1 MQVLTSRHA
10 KTFYVLLKDGTTQE
24 IKAGS
29 YALTAD
35 GMWTFY
41 KEHKIDKIRNT
52 VVASIYC
59 NSVKLIADAAHINM
73 ETVIGLAKNDKV
85 NTVIRQKKSKKSDIN
100 EGTNG

>member
-1 MQVLTSRHA
+1 MHVLTTRHA
-10 KTFYVLLKDGTTQE
+10 KTYYVLLKDGTTQE

-29 YALTAD
+29 YALTGD

-41 KEHKIDKIRNT
+41 KEHRIDKVRNT

-85 NTVIRQKKSKKSDIN
+85 NTVIRQKKSKKSTPS
-100 EGTNG
+100 EASGV